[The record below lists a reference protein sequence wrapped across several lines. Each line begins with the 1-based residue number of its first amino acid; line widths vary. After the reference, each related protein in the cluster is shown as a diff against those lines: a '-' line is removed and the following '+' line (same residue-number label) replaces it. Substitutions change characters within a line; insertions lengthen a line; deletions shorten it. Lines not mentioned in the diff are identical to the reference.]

1 MNERSMEEL
10 AKLVKGIYGVDKSK
24 DSYIREK
31 TTQLVRG
38 YSGYDRQ
45 TGAIGVPI
53 YQSSMFVHEEY
64 GTSTGFGYSRYG
76 NPTRLEL
83 EDTIAML
90 ENGVKAFAYSSG
102 MTAESILLKL
112 YKTGDH
118 IIVSDDLYGGT
129 FRLFTL
135 IYGEHYGLEFSYV
148 NTSDINEI
156 KKAIKPSTKALF
168 IETPTNP
175 MMKVT
180 DIRAAADLIHNAGG
194 LLIVDNT
201 LLSPYFQNPVDFGAD
216 IIVHSGT
223 KYLCGHNDTLAGFIV
238 LADSSLIERI
248 FTFTMSEGGVLSPF
262 DSYMMLRSLKTLAIR
277 MEKQQENA
285 FKIFRFLQKHNKI
298 GNVYYVGDPNHPEYE
313 ISRKQ
318 ARGFGG
324 MISFKVKNPDEV
336 PNILNRL
343 KLVLFAESLGGCETF
358 LTYPVMQTHGAI
370 PEEMRN
376 AVGVGADLLRLSVG
390 IESVSEIIED
400 LQQALG

>member
-10 AKLVKGIYGVDKSK
+10 AKLVKGIYGIDKRKNSCT
-24 DSYIREK
+24 REI

-53 YQSSMFVHEEY
+53 YQSSMFVHEKY

-90 ENGVKAFAYSSG
+90 EHGVKAFAYSSG
-102 MTAESILLKL
+102 MAAESILLKL
-112 YKTGDH
+112 FKTGDH

-135 IYGEHYGLEFSYV
+135 LYGEQYGLEFSYV
-148 NTSDINEI
+148 STNDINEI
-156 KKAIKPSTKALF
+156 KKAVRPSTKAFF
-168 IETPTNP
+168 IETPSNP

-180 DIRAAADLIHNAGG
+180 DIRAAADIIHNAGG
-194 LLIVDNT
+194 LMIVDNT
-201 LLSPYFQNPVDFGAD
+201 FLSPYFQTPVDLGAD
-216 IIVHSGT
+216 IVVHSGT

-238 LADSSLIERI
+238 LADSSLIEKI
-248 FTFTMSEGGVLSPF
+248 FTFTMTEGGVLSPF
-262 DSYMMLRSLKTLAIR
+262 DCYIMLRSLKTLAIR

-285 FKIFRFLQKHNKI
+285 FKIFEFLKKQKKI
-298 GNVYYVGDPNHPEYE
+298 KDVYYVGDPNHPEYE

-324 MISFKVKNPDEV
+324 MISFKVKNPDDV
-336 PNILNRL
+336 PNILNKL

-376 AVGVGADLLRLSVG
+376 AVGVGVDLLRLSVG
-390 IESVSEIIED
+390 IESVDEIIED
-400 LQQALG
+400 LQQAIG

>member
-1 MNERSMEEL
+1 MNERSLEEL

-24 DSYIREK
+24 NSYTREI

-90 ENGVKAFAYSSG
+90 EHGVKAFAYSSG

-112 YKTGDH
+112 FKTGDH

-129 FRLFTL
+129 FRLFSL
-135 IYGEHYGLEFSYV
+135 IYGEQYGLEFSYV
-148 NTSDINEI
+148 STNDIGEI
-156 KKAIKPSTKALF
+156 KKAVKPSTKAVF
-168 IETPTNP
+168 IETPSNP

-180 DIRAAADLIHNAGG
+180 DIRATADVIHNTGG

-201 LLSPYFQNPVDFGAD
+201 FLSPYLQNPVDFGAD

-238 LADSSLIERI
+238 LADSSLIEKI

-262 DSYMMLRSLKTLAIR
+262 DSYMMLRSLKTLAVR

-285 FKIFRFLQKHNKI
+285 FKIFQFLKNHNKI
-298 GNVYYVGDPNHPEYE
+298 SDVYYVGDPNHPEYE

-324 MISFKVKNPDEV
+324 MISFKVKNPDEI
-336 PNILNRL
+336 PNILNKM

-358 LTYPVMQTHGAI
+358 LTYPIMQTHGAI
-370 PEEMRN
+370 PEEMRK
-376 AVGVGADLLRLSVG
+376 AVGVGEDLLRLSVG
-390 IESVSEIIED
+390 IESVNEIIED
-400 LQQALG
+400 LQQAIG

>member
-24 DSYIREK
+24 DSCAREK
-31 TTQLVRG
+31 ATQLVRG

-135 IYGEHYGLEFSYV
+135 IYGEQYGLEFSYV

-156 KKAIKPSTKALF
+156 KKAVKPSTKALF

-180 DIRAAADLIHNAGG
+180 DIQAAADVIHNVK
-194 LLIVDNT
+194 IV
-201 LLSPYFQNPVDFGAD
+201 
-216 IIVHSGT
+216 
-223 KYLCGHNDTLAGFIV
+223 
-238 LADSSLIERI
+238 
-248 FTFTMSEGGVLSPF
+248 
-262 DSYMMLRSLKTLAIR
+262 
-277 MEKQQENA
+277 
-285 FKIFRFLQKHNKI
+285 
-298 GNVYYVGDPNHPEYE
+298 
-313 ISRKQ
+313 
-318 ARGFGG
+318 
-324 MISFKVKNPDEV
+324 
-336 PNILNRL
+336 
-343 KLVLFAESLGGCETF
+343 
-358 LTYPVMQTHGAI
+358 
-370 PEEMRN
+370 
-376 AVGVGADLLRLSVG
+376 
-390 IESVSEIIED
+390 
-400 LQQALG
+400 